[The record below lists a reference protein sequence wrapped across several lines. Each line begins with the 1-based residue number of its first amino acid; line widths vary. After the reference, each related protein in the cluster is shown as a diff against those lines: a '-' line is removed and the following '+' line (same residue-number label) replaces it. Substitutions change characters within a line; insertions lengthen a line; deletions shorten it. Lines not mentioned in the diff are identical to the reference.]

1 MAWYDS
7 VIDTVSGAASSLFG
21 GSSKPSSGGSPY
33 TSYSQL
39 SGNPSAGS
47 INPMAQ
53 SSSGGI
59 LDMLS
64 GLGQSALGG
73 ITGAFTDSKGNIDY
87 SRIAAAGGALGDAF
101 GLFDTPQQKVG
112 YQGKIPTYTASRMQ
126 VPNTYDPARRP
137 GSGGQR
143 YFTDVSFSGG
153 DLSGQA
159 AGLEALNRANL
170 AAQNRMGQQLAPI
183 RAAEDAAKAAAAQQI
198 AATPAAATP
207 AAATPAAT
215 PAAQAAQLAS
225 ALGNRGGTMP
235 AGGSGI
241 LQGSGVATSNN
252 PAAAQSFNQ
261 LSPAAQ
267 AALLGGAMKGFAQ
280 GGIAQFAEG
289 NSVKETYGPDA
300 VRRMLSD
307 GRVGIFVNEGRTLLK
322 VLPAEDANV
331 VDKLKDQVSPIVD
344 ALSKI
349 NPFEEGGMAELKRP
363 QYLDGATDG
372 MADEI
377 DASIEGEQ
385 PAALS
390 DGEFVIP
397 ADVVSHLGNGNSDA
411 GAKVLE
417 KMMSR
422 VRKERTGSTKQ
433 GKEIDPEEFLP
444 A

>member
-1 MAWYDS
+1 MALPY
-7 VIDTVSGAASSLFG
+7 SSLT
-21 GSSKPSSGGSPY
+21 GSPF
-33 TSYSQL
+33 
-39 SGNPSAGS
+39 GNPGQTQA
-47 INPMAQ
+47 PQ
-53 SSSGGI
+53 SPLVTPKSTSGGI
-59 LDMLS
+59 LDTLS
-64 GLGQSALGG
+64 GLGSRALEG
-73 ITGAFTDSKGNIDY
+73 ITGAFKTDGDYDMSKILGAGAG
-87 SRIAAAGGALGDAF
+87 AADLF
-101 GLFDTPQQKVG
+101 GLFGEGSQQKVG
-112 YQGKIPTYTASRMQ
+112 YQGSIPIYTASRKQ

-170 AAQNRMGQQLAPI
+170 AAQNRAGQQLAPI
-183 RAAEDAAKAAAAQQI
+183 RTAEDAAKAAKIAAAAQQT
-198 AATPAAATP
+198 AATPAAATS
-207 AAATPAAT
+207 AATPAAAQSFNQLS

-225 ALGNRGGTMP
+225 ALGNRGGTML
-235 AGGSGI
+235 GGGN
-241 LQGSGVATSNN
+241 LQGSGVATSSN

-267 AALLGGAMKGFAQ
+267 AALLGGAIATPAKGFAQ
-280 GGIAQFAEG
+280 GGIAQFTSGGSTGGTSTDYKAM
-289 NSVKETYGPDA
+289 YGPDTTSK
-300 VRRMLSD
+300 VMSD
-307 GRVGIFVNEGRTLLK
+307 GRIGLYKNRGSTLFK
-322 VLPAEDANV
+322 ILPAEDASIM
-331 VDKLKDQVSPIVD
+331 DKIKSQAAPIME
-344 ALSKI
+344 AFG
-349 NPFEEGGMAELKRP
+349 FEEGGMAELKNP
-363 QYLDGATDG
+363 QYLNGATDG

-417 KMMSR
+417 KMMAR
-422 VRKERTGSTKQ
+422 VRKERTGTTKQ
-433 GKEIDPEEFLP
+433 GKEINPEEFLP